1 MTVLCFELNT
11 SELEYELSGEC
22 NASEYY
28 LKTPILHT
36 PVDLPDY
43 DVDGGSIAFAGS
55 VLHVSKI

>member
-1 MTVLCFELNT
+1 MLVNITYGLL
-11 SELEYELSGEC
+11 
-22 NASEYY
+22 
-28 LKTPILHT
+28 LHT